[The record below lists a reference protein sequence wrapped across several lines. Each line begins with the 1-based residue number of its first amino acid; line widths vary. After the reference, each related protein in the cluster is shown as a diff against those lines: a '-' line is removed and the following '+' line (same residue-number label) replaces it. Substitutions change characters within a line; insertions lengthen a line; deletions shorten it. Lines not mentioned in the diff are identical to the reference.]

1 MTKKKED
8 IKIIF
13 YILHKYYE
21 IYACFMEVF
30 YDDYVI
36 CIMMIYD

>member
-1 MTKKKED
+1 MYYDEEERRHQD
-8 IKIIF
+8 

-36 CIMMIYD
+36 CNMIYD